1 MQIGSRVS
9 RSVASVENPGVFPG
23 DQGETLAGAL
33 ELAPV
38 RANVIALAVHLMANT
53 AVTGDVFR

>member
-1 MQIGSRVS
+1 MCSR
-9 RSVASVENPGVFPG
+9 A

-53 AVTGDVFR
+53 AVTGDVFRYPNVNE